1 MPREA
6 AGSAVS
12 SRVRQSF
19 GEKFVSRGREDKIK
33 HVGYFWPREA
43 NSSVCAANARIWLS
57 LINQLRIQYGVGGRT
72 IGSSSCSFTS
82 SS

>member
-19 GEKFVSRGREDKIK
+19 GEKFTSRGREDKIK

-43 NSSVCAANARIWLS
+43 NSSILRGKRENLAELDQSMCSRDFRASNSIWRRRKNYWL
-57 LINQLRIQYGVGGRT
+57 
-72 IGSSSCSFTS
+72 F
-82 SS
+82 

>member
-19 GEKFVSRGREDKIK
+19 GEKFASRGREDKIK
-33 HVGYFWPREA
+33 QVGYFWPREV
-43 NSSVCAANARIWLS
+43 NSSMCAAIARIWLS
-57 LINQLRIQYGVGGRT
+57 LINQPSNKNALHSHVTSKLRIQDGVR
-72 IGSSSCSFTS
+72 
-82 SS
+82 